1 MKMKEKT
8 LTVLSI
14 LLMLLSMGST
24 ARAQEVSV
32 TASVDRQRVSVD
44 ESLTL
49 TVAVSGANVQGM
61 SKPKLPSLDGFDV
74 MGTSSSSNISWING
88 RVSTTQEYRYTL
100 MPRSVGTFTIDP
112 VEVRVGRK
120 TVRTEP
126 IRVEVVQ
133 GTGTKPPA
141 GRSAPGGQR
150 SPPEAQT
157 SRRAQGN
164 IFITTEVDKPKA
176 YVGEQVVLTFTYY
189 SRLSMWNAPQYTPP
203 ETPGFWVEELSRD
216 ERARRVVIEGR
227 AFEMQ
232 QIKIALFPTSSGK
245 HVISPAYLEYSTG
258 RGFFS
263 RGQAR
268 RLRTDPI
275 EIEVLPLPTSGRPA
289 DFSGAVGKYRLS
301 AKADKA
307 SVPRGDPIS
316 LEVILSGSGNINTVG
331 DPNAPAL
338 DGFKVYE
345 PEIEKSSSRAG
356 DRIRGKKVFRYALIP
371 EREGTLVIQ
380 PFTFVCFDP
389 ETKTY
394 KTLKTKPL
402 RIRVT
407 PGQAEELS
415 AAGYG
420 LTREEIQLVG
430 EDIRFIKP
438 AVGKLRH
445 RSGVLY
451 RSGGFWLMQLIPL
464 FAVIGAFF
472 LKRHQEK
479 MAGDVAYVRRRGAKG
494 AVKKRLKESRRL
506 LKARNSAAFYG
517 VIHRALTQFIGDKL
531 NVPAAGLMKDQIA
544 EAFAARGIENGVPA
558 RIGEIL
564 DRCDAARFAPASLS
578 DEDMKNLLDEVETLI
593 GQLEKML

>member
-1 MKMKEKT
+1 MRKNT

-14 LLMLLSMGST
+14 LLMLIGIGNA

-61 SKPKLPSLDGFDV
+61 SKPTLPSLDGFDV

-88 RVSTTQEYRYTL
+88 RVSMTQEYRYTL

-112 VEVRVGRK
+112 VEVHIGGKMGRTK
-120 TVRTEP
+120 PV
-126 IRVEVVQ
+126 RVEVVQ
-133 GTGTKPPA
+133 AAQRKLPA
-141 GRSAPGGQR
+141 GPSAQGGQS
-150 SPPEAQT
+150 SPPEAQP
-157 SRRAQGN
+157 SHRAQGN
-164 IFITTEVDKPKA
+164 IFITTEVDKRKA

-189 SRLSMWNAPQYTPP
+189 SRLSLWNAPQYTPP

-216 ERARRVVIEGR
+216 ARARRVVIEGR
-227 AFEMQ
+227 VFEMQ
-232 QIKIALFPTSSGK
+232 QIKTALFPTSSGK
-245 HVISPAYLEYSTG
+245 HVISPAYLEYSTRG
-258 RGFFS
+258 GFFS

-268 RLRTDPI
+268 RLRTDSI
-275 EIEVLPLPTSGRPA
+275 EVDVLPLPAKEKPV
-289 DFSGAVGKYRLS
+289 DFSGAVGKYTLS

-307 SVPRGDPIS
+307 SVARGDPIS

-331 DPNAPAL
+331 NPNVPAL

-356 DRIRGKKVFRYALIP
+356 ERIQGKKVFRYALIP
-371 EREGTLVIQ
+371 EREGALVIQ

-389 ETKTY
+389 EMKTY
-394 KTLKTKPL
+394 KTLRTKPL
-402 RIRVT
+402 RITVT

-415 AAGYG
+415 ASGYG
-420 LTREEIQLVG
+420 LTREETQLVG

-438 AVGKLRH
+438 AVGELRDQ
-445 RSGVLY
+445 SGVLY
-451 RSGGFWLMQLIPL
+451 RSGGFWVMQLIPL
-464 FAVIGAFF
+464 LAGIGAFF

-479 MAGDVAYVRRRGAKG
+479 MAGDVAYVRRRRARSEM
-494 AVKKRLKESRRL
+494 KRRLRKARRL

-517 VIHRALTQFIGDKL
+517 EIHRALTQFIGDKL
-531 NVPAAGLMKDQIA
+531 NVPAAGLMKDQMA
-544 EAFAARGIENGVPA
+544 EAFAERGVEDGVTD
-558 RIGEIL
+558 RIGEIF

-578 DEDMKNLLDEVETLI
+578 DEDMNHLLHDTEILI
-593 GQLEKML
+593 GHLEKRL

>member
-1 MKMKEKT
+1 MRNY
-8 LTVLSI
+8 LSTVLSI
-14 LLMLLSMGST
+14 VMMFLGMAGT

-120 TVRTEP
+120 TVRTAP
-126 IRVEVVQ
+126 IRVEVIQ
-133 GTGTKPPA
+133 GTATKPKA
-141 GRSAPGGQR
+141 GRSAPGGRR
-150 SPPEAQT
+150 SPQEAQT

-164 IFITTEVDKPKA
+164 VFITTEVDKRKA

-227 AFEMQ
+227 VFEMQ
-232 QIKIALFPTSSGK
+232 QIKTALFPTSSGK
-245 HVISPAYLEYSTG
+245 HVISPAVLEYSTG
-258 RGFFS
+258 SGFFS
-263 RGQAR
+263 RGQTR

-275 EIEVLPLPTSGRPA
+275 EIEVLPLPAEGKPA
-289 DFSGAVGKYRLS
+289 DFSGAVGSYTLS
-301 AKADKA
+301 VKADKA
-307 SVPRGDPIS
+307 SVARGDPIS
-316 LEVILSGSGNINTVG
+316 LEVVVSGTGNINTVG
-331 DPNAPAL
+331 NPTVPAL

-345 PEIEKSSSRAG
+345 PEIERSSSHAG
-356 DRIRGKKVFRYALIP
+356 GRIRGKKVFRYALIP
-371 EREGTLVIQ
+371 EREGALVIQ
-380 PFTFVCFDP
+380 PFTFVFFDP

-394 KTLKTKPL
+394 KRLKTKPL
-402 RIRVT
+402 RITVT
-407 PGQAEELS
+407 PGQSEELS

-438 AVGKLRH
+438 AVKKFRDQRGNLYQ
-445 RSGVLY
+445 SGV
-451 RSGGFWLMQLIPL
+451 FWLMQLIPL
-464 FAVIGAFF
+464 VALVGAFF
-472 LKRHQEK
+472 YKRHQEK
-479 MAGDVAYVRRRGAKG
+479 IAGDVAYVRRRRAKG
-494 AVKKRLKESRRL
+494 EARRRLKQARQL
-506 LKARNSAAFYG
+506 LKDHDSTAFYG
-517 VIHRALTQFIGDKL
+517 EIHRALTQFIGDKL
-531 NVPAAGLMKDQIA
+531 NVPAAGLMRDEIA
-544 EAFAARGIENGVPA
+544 EAFAARGIEDGVTA
-558 RIGEIL
+558 RIGKIF
-564 DRCDAARFAPASLS
+564 DRCDAARFAPAGLS
-578 DEDMKNLLDEVETLI
+578 DEDMKNLLHEAEILI
-593 GQLEKML
+593 GQLEKVL

>member
-1 MKMKEKT
+1 MRENT
-8 LTVLSI
+8 LTVLGVI
-14 LLMLLSMGST
+14 LMLLGMGST
-24 ARAQEVSV
+24 AQAQEVSV

-61 SKPKLPSLDGFDV
+61 SQPTLPSLDGFDV
-74 MGTSSSSNISWING
+74 MGMSSSSNISWING
-88 RVSTTQEYRYTL
+88 RVSMTQEYRYTL
-100 MPRSVGTFTIDP
+100 MPKSVGAFTIDP

-120 TVRTEP
+120 TVRTKP
-126 IRVEVVQ
+126 VRVEVVQ
-133 GTGTKPPA
+133 AAQRKLPA
-141 GRSAPGGQR
+141 GPSAQGGQSR
-150 SPPEAQT
+150 PPEAQA

-189 SRLSMWNAPQYTPP
+189 SRLSLWNAPQYTPP

-227 AFEMQ
+227 TFEMQ
-232 QIKIALFPTSSGK
+232 QIKTALFPTSSGK
-245 HVISPAYLEYSTG
+245 HVISPAYLEYSSG
-258 RGFFS
+258 RSFFS

-275 EIEVLPLPTSGRPA
+275 EVDVLPLPAKGKPA
-289 DFSGAVGKYRLS
+289 GFSGAVGKYTLS

-307 SVPRGDPIS
+307 SVARGDPIS

-331 DPNAPAL
+331 DPNVPDL
-338 DGFKVYE
+338 KSFKVYE

-371 EREGTLVIQ
+371 EREGALVIQ

-394 KTLKTKPL
+394 KTLKTKAQ
-402 RIRVT
+402 RITVT

-438 AVGKLRH
+438 AVEKLRH
-445 RSGVLY
+445 RSGMLY
-451 RSGGFWLMQLIPL
+451 QSGGFWLMQLIPL
-464 FAVIGAFF
+464 LAVVGAFF
-472 LKRHQEK
+472 YKRHQEK
-479 MAGDVAYVRRRGAKG
+479 MAGDVAYVRRRRAKG
-494 AVKKRLKESRRL
+494 EARRRLKKARRL
-506 LKARNSAAFYG
+506 LKEHDSATFYG
-517 VIHRALTQFIGDKL
+517 EIHRALTQFIGDNL

-544 EAFAARGIENGVPA
+544 EVFAARGIEDGVTA
-558 RIGEIL
+558 RIGKIL

-578 DEDMKNLLDEVETLI
+578 DEELNHLLHEAETLI
-593 GQLEKML
+593 GQLEKRL